1 MADVITRF
9 KLETTQFDSKLRD
22 ASKNIAQLTNHLS
35 LAGKDFDK
43 FAKNNVEAAKSLGSI
58 QSGATN
64 LKDKLKDLVGAFN
77 ETARAYNSL
86 TQEQKNTD
94 FGRALASSLQ
104 ELHGRIRETKE
115 ELSSTGGVL
124 SSLKEK
130 FVINFDATK
139 MLSMGLQACN
149 AALGVVK
156 DAFLSSESNIDEWGR
171 TVKSAEV
178 AYDTFLNAL
187 NTGNW
192 SNFFQNL
199 STAIQGG
206 RDLYDALDRLGS
218 VRANNEAAIALVE
231 AEIQKL
237 RVLKQQGKDV
247 DDKIKDATDRLRKL
261 RGEAVKA
268 GVNAGKTDIRTTLRN
283 QVNARNTTGVQVTDS
298 QLGAAANRV
307 LKEGQSYIDGM
318 AKLVRYYEN
327 SSKFQT
333 PTVNYM
339 GVGGQASI
347 SNQFDLSKLSKT
359 QQQQYL
365 IAKAITEGE
374 TKIQQGIG
382 IFAQAVREG
391 GQANREQFRNNRY
404 ALQGSGGG
412 GGSTTTKEK
421 ELTIQ
426 QQIAEL
432 EKEAYTASEERR
444 AEIAIQVK
452 ELDKELE
459 RQKQIRNE
467 IHGIV
472 ADVKEVAMATGFSGV
487 TQNGISA
494 WKSAQQSA
502 LGGQQIGSQGFNTIA
517 ANIVDTTTLQTVL
530 NESIKNGITIAP
542 DTVEGLWEQILN
554 CANIPDNVWQE
565 LQEFI
570 NAQLQELGIEP
581 IKLDL
586 NTGGLQKV
594 VKESKDMQKEWQAAA
609 SAISAVGSAMSQIEN
624 PAAKVAGTIAQ
635 AIASVALGY
644 AQATTQAASMGPW
657 AWIAFA
663 AAGLATMVT
672 TISQIKSATKG
683 GFAEGG
689 IVPGNNY
696 SGDMLNTASYGI
708 NSGELIL
715 NRAQQNNIASQLENG
730 NGNSGT
736 TVATVT
742 AESIKMVLKN
752 GASRRGKAVG
762 EWLNMG

>member
-86 TQEQKNTD
+86 TQEQKSTD

-104 ELHGRIRETKE
+104 ELHGRIRETKD

-237 RVLKQQGKDV
+237 RVLKQQGEDV
-247 DDKIKDATDRLRKL
+247 DDKIKDATDRLRRL

-412 GGSTTTKEK
+412 GSDSTKTKEK

-502 LGGQQIGSQGFNTIA
+502 LGGQQIGSQGFNDIA

-554 CANIPDNVWQE
+554 GANIPDNVWQE

-586 NTGGLQKV
+586 DTGGLQKV

-663 AAGLATMVT
+663 AAGLATMVA

-683 GFAEGG
+683 GFADGG

-696 SGDMLNTASYGI
+696 SGDMLNTATYGI
-708 NSGELIL
+708 NSGELVL
-715 NRAQQNNIASQLENG
+715 NRAQTGIIASQLQGSEG
-730 NGNSGT
+730 GIQPRNSYISGEQIV
-736 TVATVT
+736 TVVNAY
-742 AESIKMVLKN
+742 
-752 GASRRGKAVG
+752 GRRTGRG
-762 EWLNMG
+762 EILR